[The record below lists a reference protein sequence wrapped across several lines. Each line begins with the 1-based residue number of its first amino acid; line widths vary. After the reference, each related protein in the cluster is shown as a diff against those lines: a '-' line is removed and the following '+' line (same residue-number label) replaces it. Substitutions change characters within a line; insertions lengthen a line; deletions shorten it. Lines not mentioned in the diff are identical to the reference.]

1 MLPHLSQKAKMI
13 AFNTALILALAYSPA
28 SKVFFPTTLSAEVL
42 QSIGSSP
49 SYVWIP
55 DNYTTIQEA
64 ISNAQNDSVICLRK
78 GTYNENIFIDKPV
91 SIIGEGIETIIDGNQ
106 TDNVVTVE
114 APRVS
119 LNQLTIR
126 NSAKDLNLQRNSG
139 VFIKESECT
148 IINVKFTDNAIG
160 LTLAGACNTVVKQCI
175 FAQNSYGAWLNNSH
189 NNNFLHNVFSEC
201 DQSITQVV
209 GNNNVFANNTMENN
223 RMGIVLGYSTN
234 NTITSNIICNNYYAI
249 EFINNP
255 TGNNLIQGNNIS
267 RNIWALW
274 FLSANY
280 ERITENTIEEN
291 SYGIDLILSNDNQI
305 WRNNIINNAIQT
317 NNTECQNTW
326 NDTYYGNYWSDY
338 YVEDTSPPYGI
349 GDAPKTLDAQN
360 IDYHPL
366 LGTLEVFPVYEEN
379 IYAIEVIS
387 NSTIIRLDFYKDIK
401 QINISLN
408 TKGSTDFCH
417 VTIPKNLLDAPLP
430 DTWRVFDSGT
440 EIKEDLTISSNG
452 SHSILYF
459 KYDSTTIGILIQ
471 GTTAIS
477 EFPSLL
483 LPLFSC
489 LTIIIITIKILRS
502 RQTTPITKTKKQTEQ
517 FTQLS
522 EAARQKVQGD

>member
-1 MLPHLSQKAKMI
+1 MLPHSSQKAKVI
-13 AFNTALILALAYSPA
+13 AFQTTLILALACSPA
-28 SKVFFPTTLSAEVL
+28 SEVFFPTTLSAETL
-42 QSIGSSP
+42 QSIRSTSSCI
-49 SYVWIP
+49 WIP
-55 DNYTTIQEA
+55 DNYTTIKEA
-64 ISNAQNDSVICLRK
+64 ISNAQNGSVICLRR
-78 GTYNENIFIDKPV
+78 GIYTENIFIDKPV
-91 SIIGEGIETIIDGNQ
+91 SIIGEGIETIIDGNR

-114 APRVS
+114 APQVS
-119 LNQLTIR
+119 LSQLTIR
-126 NSAKDLNLQRNSG
+126 NSAKDVNLQRNSG
-139 VFIKESECT
+139 VFIKESECA

-160 LTLAGACNTVVKQCI
+160 LTLAGASNTLVKQCT
-175 FAQNSYGAWLNNSH
+175 FAQNVYGAWLNNSH
-189 NNNFLHNVFSEC
+189 NNIFLHNVFSEC

-209 GNNNVFANNTMENN
+209 GHNNVFANNTMKNN

-291 SYGIDLILSNDNQI
+291 SHGIDLLFSNYNQI
-305 WRNNIINNAIQT
+305 WRNNVINNAIQT
-317 NNTECQNTW
+317 SFTDCQNTW

-338 YVEDTSPPYGI
+338 YGEDRNPPYGI
-349 GDAPKTLDAQN
+349 GDTPKTLDTQN

-366 LGTLEVFPVYEEN
+366 LGTLDVFPIYEEN
-379 IYAIEVIS
+379 KYVIEVIS
-387 NSTIIRLDFYKDIK
+387 NSTIIKLDFYKDIK

-417 VTIPKNLLDAPLP
+417 VTIPKDLLDAPFP
-430 DTWRVFDSGT
+430 DTWKVFDSGK
-440 EIKEDLTISSNG
+440 EIKENLTISSNQ

-459 KYDSTTIGILIQ
+459 QYDSTTTGIWIQ

-477 EFPSLL
+477 EFPSSL

-489 LTIIIITIKILRS
+489 LTIIVIAIKILES
-502 RQTTPITKTKKQTEQ
+502 RQTTLIAKTKKGNRTIHITIRDCIAEG
-517 FTQLS
+517 S
-522 EAARQKVQGD
+522 K